1 MLRFDPGI
9 RIGVPLGIVKPA
21 LTRLYCTVSVAVL
34 LTLPSA
40 AVIVTVPGVTLVASP
55 WLPLVLLTVA
65 TALLEEDHVTVFVR
79 SRVELSEYVPVAWNC
94 TPVPL
99 AIV

>member
-55 WLPLVLLTVA
+55 WLSFARIKSAFEMNNLQRG
-65 TALLEEDHVTVFVR
+65 HVTLLHALRLPNYQFAR
-79 SRVELSEYVPVAWNC
+79 HRK
-94 TPVPL
+94 
-99 AIV
+99 